1 MDISTKKITLNTL
14 KNVNGK
20 NVNISAI
27 EIAPKKVRGND
38 VDFRISKIT
47 SKKYVEMI
55 RKFVEIYYLT
65 NWRNIDVELTSI
77 WRGVPVGMTLLN
89 TYDER
94 LLWK

>member
-14 KNVNGK
+14 KNVNGN
-20 NVNISAI
+20 NVDISAI
-27 EIAPKKVRGND
+27 EITPKKVREND

-47 SKKYVEMI
+47 LKKYVEMT
-55 RKFVEIYYLT
+55 RKFVEIYYLR
-65 NWRNIDVELTSI
+65 NWRNIDVESTSI
-77 WRGVPVGMTLLN
+77 WRGVSVGMTLLN